1 MALIKIKQ
9 INNSPASTG
18 GLIVYDGNNNVW
30 SNNDDGA
37 ILISKGTTGE
47 RPGTPTEGMIRYNTT
62 ENCLEGYVNGAWG
75 CIVSQGAVAGNTYQ
89 HQFVGGTR
97 NSWMFFAD
105 SNATPPSGP
114 ESSGT
119 VAPAVFPFSA
129 TATSLTFSNRE
140 DNADIDVEFYKNGTF
155 LFTWSVTNSHT
166 AFKTSALSTLSFV
179 AGDRL
184 GIFLTDT
191 GVNANKITVII
202 TYEVTSSVLTDGGSP
217 TIP

>member
-9 INNSPASTG
+9 INNTPASTG
-18 GLIVYDGNNNVW
+18 GIIVYDGNNNVW

-37 ILISKGTTGE
+37 ILISKGTTAQ
-47 RPGTPTEGMIRYNTT
+47 RPGSPTEGLIRYNTT
-62 ENCLEGYVNGAWG
+62 ENCLEAYINGAWG
-75 CIVSQGAVAGNTYQ
+75 CIVTQGAVVGNTYQ
-89 HQFVGGTR
+89 HQFVGGSR

-114 ESSGT
+114 ESAGI

-129 TATSLTFSNRE
+129 TATSLTFSNRQN
-140 DNADIDVEFYKNGTF
+140 NADLDVKFYKNGTLF
-155 LFTWSVTNSHT
+155 FTWSITNSHT
-166 AFKTSALSTLSFV
+166 AFKTGGLSTLSFV

-184 GIFLTDT
+184 GVFLTDT

-202 TYEVTSSVLTDGGSP
+202 TYEVTSSTLTDGSSP